1 MQWALLHV
9 YVPADNHAYFNMYH
23 TNKEMGA
30 TKTPTKP
37 NNVISSLPSDSS
49 GRHITEDDRSASID
63 AQQRKLMKKIKAEKK
78 NLPAP
83 SSWLFLQKLLES
95 SVLLVGKN
103 IKRLF
108 VVDHNKLRIRGGVTD
123 ISSQKGEPLKIVYT
137 INTENEDEL
146 NKTQHNLLSDLKRNN
161 VTIHGEIK

>member
-1 MQWALLHV
+1 
-9 YVPADNHAYFNMYH
+9 MYH

-49 GRHITEDDRSASID
+49 GQHITEDDRSASID

-83 SSWLFLQKLLES
+83 SS
-95 SVLLVGKN
+95 
-103 IKRLF
+103 
-108 VVDHNKLRIRGGVTD
+108 
-123 ISSQKGEPLKIVYT
+123 
-137 INTENEDEL
+137 
-146 NKTQHNLLSDLKRNN
+146 
-161 VTIHGEIK
+161 